1 MGIKNFEKS
10 FAYFASRVSK
20 WTGSSIAFCIAAM
33 FVVAWAVSGPFFG
46 FSPGWQLVINTGTTI
61 GTFLMVF
68 VIQNSQNRDGLAL
81 QIKLDEIIRSVGR
94 AHNSFIDLEDR
105 SQDELDQLKA
115 DFSTLAV
122 KARNGKGRR
131 KTISVGVV
139 EKSVKSV
146 GTKRRS
152 TN

>member
-1 MGIKNFEKS
+1 VGIKNFEKS

-122 KARNGKGRR
+122 KARNGRGRR